1 MPVPIIILLMM
12 VLGASPHGFSER
24 SSFSGGTAQ
33 SKVPSAGQ
41 QTGPPGTIRV
51 LVRLVPVDVAVTDK
65 DGKPVSDLKQED
77 FQIFEDGQE
86 QEIRHFSVQ
95 KLTEAVPDVSLP
107 FTLRKV
113 PTLELAPQSSRTFL
127 ILMGRG
133 RFQTPFRVVDALVKF
148 VRNDLLPQD
157 RVAVYAYNRATD
169 FTTDHELIARVLEGY
184 GKMNEKIESWVEQQ
198 MSGLAAVYGIRDKY
212 MSKSIQS
219 EIDVIFANQDGL
231 GYRRPPP
238 VPSPREEKIRE
249 DARKVLA
256 EASRA
261 EDASKISPFDK
272 LESDAITDL
281 SFDEF
286 AKTLDS
292 ALVVAQELVDCIQ
305 YLRYMEGEKHLL
317 FFSLQGISM
326 GDTDN
331 EEKLARIA
339 NDARV
344 NIDCFQTG
352 GVPLELRWGQVF
364 AIQAIRNISDLTGG
378 QAGIYQDVGKT
389 LASVN
394 EATRMQYLL
403 GYYPKDD
410 NWSGRYRQISV
421 RVKRPG
427 VKVTFRHGYFGSD
440 TVRPYDREEFLAYS
454 RITSA
459 AAYDRVLSDV
469 NFKVNTAG
477 VTDAA
482 GSPQIKVDLQI
493 DPGTIAFKTT
503 DGRHTV
509 RLRIVIFYADSNRRN
524 LGEDWKTMDLNL
536 QEETYRHVTQSS
548 IPFST
553 MIPLKVPNQILKVIV
568 YDCGSDR
575 VGSAVV
581 KIR

>member
-1 MPVPIIILLMM
+1 MKTRSIALVSVLILSSL
-12 VLGASPHGFSER
+12 VLLAKSR
-24 SSFSGGTAQ
+24 SSPLDLALQDASQ
-33 SKVPSAGQ
+33 KKKVSA
-41 QTGPPGTIRV
+41 PGTIRV
-51 LVRLVPVDVAVTDK
+51 RVRLVPVDVTVTDK
-65 DGKPVSDLKQED
+65 DGKPVPDLKQED
-77 FQIFEDGQE
+77 FQIFEDGKE
-86 QEIRHFSVQ
+86 QDIKHFSMQ
-95 KLTEAVPDVSLP
+95 KLTEAVPDVSPPL
-107 FTLRKV
+107 TLRKI

-157 RVAVYAYNRATD
+157 GIAVYAYNRATD
-169 FTTDHELIARVLEGY
+169 FTTEHELIARVLERY

-212 MSKSIQS
+212 MSKSVQS
-219 EIDVIFANQDGL
+219 EIDGIFANQDGL

-238 VPSPREEKIRE
+238 VPSPREDKIRA

-331 EEKLARIA
+331 EEKFARIA

-344 NIDCFQTG
+344 TIDCFQTA
-352 GVPLELRWGQVF
+352 GVPLELRWGQVS
-364 AIQAIRNISDLTGG
+364 AIQTIRNISDLTGG

-427 VKVTFRHGYFGSD
+427 VKVTFRHGYFASD
-440 TVRPYDREEFLAYS
+440 TVQPYDREEFLTYN
-454 RITSA
+454 RISSA

-469 NFKVNTAG
+469 NFKVDTAL
-477 VTDAA
+477 VADAA
-482 GSPQIKVDLQI
+482 GSPQIKVDLEI
-493 DPGTIAFKTT
+493 DPKTIGFKTS
-503 DGRHTV
+503 DGRHAA
-509 RLRIVIFYADSNRRN
+509 RLRIVVFYADSNSRY
-524 LGEDWKTMDLNL
+524 LGQDWKTMDLNL
-536 QEETYRHVTQSS
+536 QEETYQHLTQSS

-553 MIPLKVPNQILKVIV
+553 MIPLKVPNQTLKVIV

-575 VGSAVV
+575 VGSALT